1 MAKEKKEK
9 PNKKPSVKKKKPRV
23 IRKLRVEFITVMMA
37 IVVVFLAVIF
47 GVQYFSTKRSL
58 EEESQE
64 ALEASI
70 NSTII
75 FFDGL
80 RPAGTL
86 FIWDQLFSGGR
97 SYGEE
102 NSSEESNN
110 SDQNTDQNSNQ
121 NSNEMGTPPGGM
133 GRRNDRNLSNF
144 RDKNSRTAT
153 LVAVISEDRSSVSIR
168 QNDIFFINSNDVSSL
183 INTALAGEETSGKIA
198 DHDLRFMKRTL
209 SDGST
214 AVAFADISGELS
226 MLRSEIIRSIWI
238 SLAVL
243 IVMFFMSLILSKL
256 TIRPVEQ
263 AWDNQRQFVADASHE
278 LKTPLTVIM
287 SNTDM
292 VQRSLQKLLADTEE
306 NALPASKLE
315 RNLHRMDNVHEES
328 LRMKELIGELL
339 EVARG
344 DVGQNAAEF
353 TELSLSEIVD
363 DSLITWESI
372 FFERGKVLTGN
383 AEPDIMITG
392 DRTTLRRLTEILI
405 DNALKYS
412 FEKSTTTVTLK
423 KEKLGSKK
431 VIHLSVANEG
441 TPLTPE
447 EISHLFDRFYRAD
460 NSREKTSGYGLGL
473 SIAEAIVEAHKGKIW
488 AEADGTKGNIFHVT
502 FPV

>member
-1 MAKEKKEK
+1 MTKEKKEK

-47 GVQYFSTKRSL
+47 GVQYFSTRRSL
-58 EEESQE
+58 EEESRE

-75 FFDGL
+75 FFDGI

-86 FIWDQLFSGGR
+86 FIWDQLFPGGR
-97 SYGEE
+97 SSEE
-102 NSSEESNN
+102 ESGSEESNT
-110 SDQNTDQNSNQ
+110 SDQNSD
-121 NSNEMGTPPGGM
+121 EMGTPPGGM

-153 LVAVISEDRSSVSIR
+153 LVAVISEDGSSVSIR
-168 QNDIFFINSNDVSSL
+168 QNDIFFINANDVSSL

-209 SDGST
+209 SDGSI

-226 MLRSEIIRSIWI
+226 MLRSEIIRSVWI

-243 IVMFFMSLILSKL
+243 IVMFFLSLILSKL
-256 TIRPVEQ
+256 TIRPVEK

-292 VQRSLQKLLADTEE
+292 VQRSLQKLLADADE

-344 DVGQNAAEF
+344 DVGQNTAGY
-353 TELSLSEIVD
+353 TELSLSELVE

-372 FFERGKVLTGN
+372 FFERGKILTGN
-383 AEPDIMITG
+383 AEPDIKITG

-412 FEKSTTTVTLK
+412 FDKSTTTVSLK

-460 NSREKTSGYGLGL
+460 SSREKTSGYGLGL

-488 AEADGTKGNIFHVT
+488 AEADGTRGNIFHVT
-502 FPV
+502 FPL

>member
-1 MAKEKKEK
+1 MAREKKEK
-9 PNKKPSVKKKKPRV
+9 PNKKSSVKKASIKKKKPRV

-47 GVQYFSTKRSL
+47 GVQYFSTRRSL

-70 NSTII
+70 NSTIV
-75 FFDGL
+75 FFDGI

-86 FIWDQLFSGGR
+86 FIWDQLFPEDR
-97 SYGEE
+97 TYGDNNGSEDSSE
-102 NSSEESNN
+102 NSGQSTGKNGN
-110 SDQNTDQNSNQ
+110 L
-121 NSNEMGTPPGGM
+121 PGGM

-153 LVAVISEDRSSVSIR
+153 LVAVISEDGSSVSIR
-168 QNDIFFINSNDVSSL
+168 QNDIFFINASDVSSL

-226 MLRSEIIRSIWI
+226 MLQSEIIRSIWI
-238 SLAVL
+238 SLSVL
-243 IVMFFMSLILSKL
+243 VVMFFLSLILSKL
-256 TIRPVEQ
+256 TIRPVEK

-292 VQRSLQKLLADTEE
+292 VQRSLQKLLDDTEE
-306 NALPASKLE
+306 NALPAAKLE

-344 DVGQNAAEF
+344 DVGQNTSEF
-353 TELSLSEIVD
+353 TEFSLSELVE
-363 DSLITWESI
+363 DSLITWESV
-372 FFERGKVLTGN
+372 FFERGKILTGN
-383 AEPDIMITG
+383 AEPDITITG

-412 FEKSTTTVTLK
+412 FEKSTTTVNLK

-460 NSREKTSGYGLGL
+460 SSREKTSGYGLGL

-488 AEADGTKGNIFHVT
+488 AEADGTKGNVFHVT
-502 FPV
+502 FPI